1 MTATFEVYDRTGVT
15 RVDRRTVQGGAESTV
30 GTLVSAFELVG
41 DGREVPGIYTVVAS
55 AVDVASPTHTATLTV
70 TVDGGRGPYHS
81 TVHTGVVMDATTPDY
96 DLIPGGEFKGT
107 ASGSLANGWT
117 SKIYVGLWV
126 PNSFGPLRAG
136 NPNAVTWDETD
147 GIADP
152 GSTSTAPGDPGAV
165 WTVLVKNAS
174 AEAVDGCVLKR
185 YPTGMV
191 YQKAGPRL
199 FVSIHPVTDAPEPD
213 THVGGKPRP
222 YKFRAQGRLGGLGH
236 VEISEHP
243 YSSWAEFD
251 VRNVGDGTDG
261 TSHNIE
267 FDDTT
272 EYVITSGVAEGE
284 LFVLSS
290 DADNTSIENLTVL
303 STSDGFEFGEG
314 ANPVAWDS
322 EEMPISQT
330 GRSDNVFLPSGTQ
343 LVSIRKTVAALASP
357 DQSPWFA
364 RLYIEFSRVGEA
376 DYDI

>member
-1 MTATFEVYDRTGVT
+1 MAPTFRFKDRTGT
-15 RVDRRTVQGGAESTV
+15 DYVDVRIVQGGAESTV
-30 GTLVSAFELVG
+30 GTMVSAFTLLG
-41 DGREVPGIYTVVAS
+41 DGRDIPCIATLIAS
-55 AVDVASPTHTATLTV
+55 AVDVASPTHTCTITV
-70 TVDGGRGPYHS
+70 TVDGGRGPYHN
-81 TVHTGVVMDATTPDY
+81 TVHTGVVCDGVTVNY
-96 DLIPGGEFKGT
+96 DILPGYGIVLT
-107 ASGSLANGWT
+107 ASVSLANGWKT
-117 SKIYVGLWV
+117 KLYGGLWV

-136 NPNAVTWDETD
+136 NPNGVTWDETD
-147 GIADP
+147 GLADP

-165 WTVLVKNAS
+165 WTFMIVNES

-222 YKFRAQGRLGGLGH
+222 YKFRAQGRSGGLGH

-243 YSSWAEFD
+243 WSSWAEFA

-261 TSHNIE
+261 T
-267 FDDTT
+267 
-272 EYVITSGVAEGE
+272 
-284 LFVLSS
+284 S

-314 ANPVAWDS
+314 ANPATWDN
-322 EEMPISQT
+322 EEMPVSQT
-330 GRSDNVFLPSGTQ
+330 GRSDSVFLPSGTQ
-343 LVSIRKTVAALASP
+343 LATARKTVAALASP

-376 DYDI
+376 DYDA